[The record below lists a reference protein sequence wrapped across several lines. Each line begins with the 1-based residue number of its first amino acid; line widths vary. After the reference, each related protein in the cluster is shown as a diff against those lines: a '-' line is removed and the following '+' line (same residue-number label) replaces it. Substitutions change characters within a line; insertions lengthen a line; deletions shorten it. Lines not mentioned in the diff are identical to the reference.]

1 MPGVIG
7 EVPMKHSQWKNK
19 VHEIFH
25 TCHEELKKTTKIGK
39 KMLSA
44 SKINSSLKESYEEL
58 GILTAK
64 AMEENEIVWEN
75 DSVKKIL
82 DTIKEYK
89 KDLENFE
96 GEVNEIK
103 FSKTDSNEKKSVDD

>member
-1 MPGVIG
+1 
-7 EVPMKHSQWKNK
+7 
-19 VHEIFH
+19 
-25 TCHEELKKTTKIGK
+25 
-39 KMLSA
+39 MLSA